1 MSEPNPFL
9 SSGSSSPARSGSTGG
24 PNTVDAGQGWAWIL
38 SGFELFKKNP
48 GNWIV
53 IAIILFVIMMV
64 LAFIPFLG
72 AIATFLLMPV
82 FTGGLMLGC
91 QALVRNETLEINH
104 LFAGFKTQTGNLV
117 ALGGISIG
125 AWIVIMIPVMLIVF
139 FGAYFG
145 ASAGGPAGIGGMGVS
160 FVLAMLIVFGLS
172 ILIYMA
178 LWFAPALVVLR
189 GSAPMEAIKLSFG
202 ACMKNIIPF
211 LVYGLVVLVLSI
223 VATIPFGLGWLVLG
237 PVLGASVYTAY
248 QDIFGDA

>member
-9 SSGSSSPARSGSTGG
+9 SSGSNSPAGSGSTGDVR
-24 PNTVDAGQGWAWIL
+24 TVDAGQGWAWIL
-38 SGFELFKKNP
+38 SGFELFKKQP

-53 IAIILFVIMMV
+53 IVIVLFVIMVV
-64 LAFIPFLG
+64 LSFIPILG

-91 QALVRNETLEINH
+91 QSLSGNGAFEINH

-117 ALGGISIG
+117 TLGGISIG
-125 AWIVIMIPVMLIVF
+125 AWIIVMLPVMAIVG

-145 ASAGGPAGIGGMGVS
+145 ASAGDAAGIGGMGAS
-160 FVLAMLIVFGLS
+160 FVLALLIVFALS
-172 ILIYMA
+172 IFIYMA

-189 GSAPMEAIKLSFG
+189 GAAPMAAIKQSLS
-202 ACMKNIIPF
+202 ACMKNIMPF
-211 LVYGLVVLVLSI
+211 LVYGLVVMVLSI

-237 PVLGASVYTAY
+237 PVLIASVYTAY
-248 QDIFGDA
+248 RDIFGDA

>member
-9 SSGSSSPARSGSTGG
+9 SSGSSPAVSGSAGG
-24 PNTVDAGQGWAWIL
+24 VRTVDAGQGWAWIL
-38 SGFELFKKNP
+38 SGFELFKKQP

-53 IAIILFVIMMV
+53 IVIVLFVINVV
-64 LAFIPFLG
+64 LSFIPILG

-82 FTGGLMLGC
+82 FVGGLMLGC
-91 QALVRNETLEINH
+91 QSLARSGTLEINH

-117 ALGGISIG
+117 MLGGISLG
-125 AWIVIMIPVMLIVF
+125 AWIVIMLPVMAIVF

-145 ASAGGPAGIGGMGVS
+145 ASAGNAAGIGGMGLS

-237 PVLGASVYTAY
+237 PVLVASVYTAY